1 MSVADEI
8 KSKLDI
14 VQYIQRYVPLRKAGR
29 SWKAPCPFHA
39 ERTPSFVVN
48 EQNQTWRCFGAC
60 AEGGDIFKFAMK
72 YHGWSFTEA
81 LQELGKLAGVETRQQ
96 TPEQRQQS
104 EELDRLRGLMKSAA
118 DHFHDVLYD
127 SRNPAS
133 VATLD
138 YARKRRGLSDET
150 LHRFQIGFAPAG
162 WQTTLDALKALGYSE
177 DDLIATGMASRN
189 EESGR
194 VYDRFRN
201 RLMIPIRDDR
211 GRVVGFGARALAT
224 EDNPKYLNSP
234 QSPLFDKSKI
244 LFGLDFAKQTIRD
257 TEVAVIVEG
266 YLDAIQ
272 AHQAG
277 YTNVVAQM
285 GTALTE
291 PQLKLLASR
300 LAKRII
306 LSLDS
311 DAAGQN
317 ATRRSL
323 EVARETLQAD
333 YAGRL
338 SVDMRILVV
347 PGAKDPDDLIRE
359 TPEVWPKLVED
370 AQPVA
375 DYVIAQEMETL
386 SEHATVQERE
396 AVARRLLPI
405 LAATENDLYRSDN
418 LQKLAVRLRIPEDK
432 LLMWASDQQKIAA
445 AKAPR
450 EPASRRQLEPPQP
463 PAPSS
468 DDDFPEFDTPRTAQR
483 GQTTPDDNLREAA
496 LEAYCLKLLFMQP
509 KLIYDVNRKFR
520 ELAGT
525 NVALAEHVLGDL
537 SSDDFTRTSYRAL
550 MDVFSRAIV
559 QDEQDVLD
567 YLHAAL
573 TPDLMAELETVLADE
588 WEDWQLRRRNA
599 FYADLMIVVK
609 QSERFSSGIDP
620 SAEMIEKA
628 LRLRVQRLQRER
640 QEMVFMGMDDE
651 ATGRS
656 NITDAPY
663 QTHITLSILAT
674 RLIDAELNHRSQVLR
689 Q

>member
-14 VQYIQRYVPLRKAGR
+14 VQYIQRYVPLKKAGR

-104 EELDRLRGLMKSAA
+104 EALDRLRGLMKSAA
-118 DHFHDVLYD
+118 DHFHDVLFD
-127 SRNPAS
+127 ARNPAA

-138 YARKRRGLSDET
+138 YARKKRGLSDET

-162 WQTTLDALKALGYSE
+162 WQITLDALKALGYSE

-211 GRVVGFGARALAT
+211 GRVVGFGARALAA

-257 TEVAVIVEG
+257 SEVAVIVEG

-359 TPEVWPKLVED
+359 TPEVWPTLVED
-370 AQPVA
+370 ALPVA

-445 AKAPR
+445 AKAPH
-450 EPASRRQLEPPQP
+450 EPIARRQPEPPQSP
-463 PAPSS
+463 PA

-483 GQTTPDDNLREAA
+483 GQTTPADNLREAA

-525 NVALAEHVLGDL
+525 NSALAEQVLGDL

-550 MDVFSRAIV
+550 MDVFAHAIV
-559 QDEQDVLD
+559 QDEQDVLE

-588 WEDWQLRRRNA
+588 WEEWQLRRRNA

-609 QSERFSSGIDP
+609 QSERFSSGIDS

-628 LRLRVQRLQRER
+628 LRLRIERLRRER
-640 QEMVFMGMDDE
+640 EEFVFLGTDGTDI
-651 ATGRS
+651 R
-656 NITDAPY
+656 DAPY
-663 QTHITLSILAT
+663 QRHITLSILAKQ
-674 RLIDAELNHRSQVLR
+674 LIEAELNHRSQVLR